1 MRSEEITSLIK
12 KKEKEGKS
20 PRLIIQEIK
29 NIYDSGICLKHNN
42 KEIKRLQ
49 EKANKLE
56 KERDQL
62 KKKLMNKD
70 LKKQTNNEPLWYYN
84 KPFPERNKV
93 KRVEMVLR
101 DLNKPLTINEIRHI
115 AYGLTLNQIRDCL
128 LALYYLDKVE
138 IKKDKYCLT

>member
-29 NIYDSGICLKHNN
+29 NIYDSGICLKHND

-62 KKKLMNKD
+62 KKKLMNKE
-70 LKKQTNNEPLWYYN
+70 LKNQTNNQPLWYHD
-84 KPFPERNKV
+84 KPFPERNHV
-93 KRVEMVLR
+93 KRVEIVLK
-101 DLNKPLTINEIRHI
+101 DNNKPLTISEIGYI

-128 LALYYLDKVE
+128 LALYYLDRVE
-138 IKKDKYCLT
+138 IKEDKYCLV